1 MEVEKEGVG
10 SRALVEGLIFDPV
23 KEGRGGCRCK

>member
-10 SRALVEGLIFDPV
+10 FRVFVEGLIFDFV